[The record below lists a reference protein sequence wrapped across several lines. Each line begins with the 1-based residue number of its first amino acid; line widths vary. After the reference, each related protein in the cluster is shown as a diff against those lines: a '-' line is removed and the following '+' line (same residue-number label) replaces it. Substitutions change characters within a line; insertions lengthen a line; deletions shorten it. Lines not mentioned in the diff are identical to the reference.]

1 MNTEKTSIE
10 NESQPSCLGAV
21 ISRLS
26 LHVHNDIE
34 DAAEWYR
41 IPLVFWNKESVY
53 VMQED
58 RCVFVG
64 RPETAINWMKFNENK
79 RCPSRYPQPSHR

>member
-1 MNTEKTSIE
+1 MNTNKTSLE
-10 NESQPSCLGAV
+10 NENQPSCLGAV
-21 ISRLS
+21 ISRFS

-34 DAAEWYR
+34 DGAKWFK

-53 VMQED
+53 IMQED

-64 RPETAINWMKFNENK
+64 TSEDARSFLEKYDGKYCKSKF
-79 RCPSRYPQPSHR
+79 PL

>member
-1 MNTEKTSIE
+1 MVENINDTETAQLGI
-10 NESQPSCLGAV
+10 GAV

-34 DAAEWYR
+34 DAAKWYK

-64 RPETAINWMKFNENK
+64 NPAAALQFITYNEGK
-79 RCPSRYPQPSHR
+79 YCQSRFPLNGL